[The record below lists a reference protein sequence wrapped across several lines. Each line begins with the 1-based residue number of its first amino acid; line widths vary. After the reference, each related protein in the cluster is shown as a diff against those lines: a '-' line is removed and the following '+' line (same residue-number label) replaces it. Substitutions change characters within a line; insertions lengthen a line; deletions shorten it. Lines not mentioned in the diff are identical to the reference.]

1 MTAFALNLGN
11 FALNIN
17 TRRERERERVCT
29 NNMSKDR
36 SGMEKWKIIF

>member
-17 TRRERERERVCT
+17 TRRERERVCT